1 MAGGLATLSLL
12 YAFRVLSGFGVFVS
26 VAGTLLV
33 ATLLAVVVIGLIPAK
48 GWEWLPTLPA
58 IPDGWLPYLF
68 FAGLAVGFLF
78 GWLFW

>member
-1 MAGGLATLSLL
+1 MAGGLATLCLL
-12 YAFRVLSGFGVFVS
+12 YAFRVISGFGVFAS
-26 VAGTLLV
+26 VAGTLFV

-48 GWEWLPTLPA
+48 GWERLPTLPA

>member
-12 YAFRVLSGFGVFVS
+12 YAFRVMTGFGVFVS

-33 ATLLAVVVIGLIPAK
+33 ATLLAVIVIGLIPAT
-48 GWEWLPTLPA
+48 WWDRLPSLPA

-68 FAGLAVGFLF
+68 FAGLAVGFFF
-78 GWLFW
+78 GWRYW